1 MIHLR
6 QSGGQKAALIGGLIG
21 LASALGLGGLR
32 FINSEPPKWRAEIF
46 GTLVFASIYA
56 TPYIVA
62 ILLSRVR
69 DSGTRG
75 ALLLP
80 LALLSL
86 VAGFSAFSGVTI
98 VLLPATIMLFIGAT
112 QSLRTAGRTLLR
124 TLGVFCSGLI
134 GVAAIAFSFFALF
147 VLGEDEPRCW
157 ALKITGSGVEQWQ
170 PIEPQGGPNTTI
182 MYYGDPQTRRTL
194 CTSDVITNQEAGVAI
209 GMLAVGIVVLA
220 GVVRFSPQPRPS
232 R

>member
-1 MIHLR
+1 MIHQR

-21 LASALGLGGLR
+21 LASALGLGSLR

-46 GTLVFASIYA
+46 GNLVFASIYA
-56 TPYIVA
+56 TPYLIA

-80 LALLSL
+80 LALLSV
-86 VAGFSAFSGVTI
+86 VASFSAFSGVTI
-98 VLLPATIMLFIGAT
+98 ALLPATIMLFIGAIR
-112 QSLRTAGRTLLR
+112 SLRTAGRTLLR
-124 TLGVFCSGLI
+124 TLGVSCIGLI
-134 GVAAIAFSFFALF
+134 GVAVIAFSSFALL
-147 VLGEDEPRCW
+147 VLSEDERRCW
-157 ALKITGSGVEQWQ
+157 ALKITDSGVEQWQ
-170 PIEPQGGPNTTI
+170 PIEPQGGPNTTV
-182 MYYGDPQTRRTL
+182 MYGDPQTRRAL

-209 GMLAVGIVVLA
+209 GMLAVGVVVLA